1 MTDEAVQDVN
11 VYAVKFFGTKKR
23 AVDARAQPTLVT
35 IKNHAEDDESLELVC
50 SYLFLLRAATEKTN
64 QPSPV
69 FLKLHAALCG
79 VLDACGRAEELT
91 RVLEDLGDG
100 SARMLARDG
109 SGMEELHT
117 AMMRSI
123 AAGRAV
129 CPLHS

>member
-1 MTDEAVQDVN
+1 
-11 VYAVKFFGTKKR
+11 VYAIKFFGTKKR

-35 IKNHAEDDESLELVC
+35 VKNHAEDDASLDLVC
-50 SYLFLLRAATEKTN
+50 SSLFLVWAATKKTT

-69 FLKLHAALCG
+69 LLKLHAALCG

-109 SGMEELHT
+109 SGMEDLHT

-123 AAGRAV
+123 AAVR
-129 CPLHS
+129 PLHL